1 MCAWITLDKP
11 NREHIF
17 SHFLCHRK
25 GISLAARKG
34 FNSSRNI
41 EMTRIFWWLNC
52 SVQSLGHVWLF
63 ATPWTSAC
71 QASLSFILFRSLLK
85 LMSIESVMPS
95 SHLILCHLLLP
106 LPSIFPSIRG
116 FSNELPLHIIDS
128 ELLPRLAFQVRE
140 SCEAQPPW
148 TLNLSL
154 GRTETL
160 RAVPIYQAR
169 KF

>member
-1 MCAWITLDKP
+1 MALKLTPYPFPSQMPSRHKDPVVQLL
-11 NREHIF
+11 
-17 SHFLCHRK
+17 SH
-25 GISLAARKG
+25 
-34 FNSSRNI
+34 
-41 EMTRIFWWLNC
+41 
-52 SVQSLGHVWLF
+52 VQLF
-63 ATPWTSAC
+63 VTQWTAAC

-106 LPSIFPSIRG
+106 LPSIFPSIRD
-116 FSNELPLHIIDS
+116 FSNKLSLHIIDS

-140 SCEAQPPW
+140 SCEAQPPC

-160 RAVPIYQAR
+160 CAVPIFQAR